1 MKGKTVSL
9 KAFIITIIC
18 VVVFS
23 AAMSSDAQTPPKQ
36 GPPGPQGKQ
45 GVAGPQGPK
54 GERGPRGPKGAQ
66 GKTKTVKAA
75 APAPSTSTSSASV
88 SGSSTIEDGTWEV
101 GSDISPG
108 TYRAEGG
115 SSCYFQTASD
125 SNGEDIIDNSVAE
138 DNVVVTLKSGQW
150 FQTEDCGTW
159 SGR

>member
-9 KAFIITIIC
+9 KAFVITIIC
-18 VVVFS
+18 VVMFS
-23 AAMSSDAQTPPKQ
+23 AAMSSSADTPKR
-36 GPPGPQGKQ
+36 GPAGPQGEQ
-45 GVAGPQGPK
+45 GPAGPQGPE
-54 GERGPRGPKGAQ
+54 GPQGPRGPRGRQ
-66 GKTKTVKAA
+66 GKTVKAA
-75 APAPSTSTSSASV
+75 APAPSTSSASASG

-115 SSCYFQTASD
+115 SSCYFQTSSD

-138 DNVVVTLKSGQW
+138 NNVVVTLKSGQW
-150 FQTEDCGTW
+150 FQTDGCGTW

>member
-1 MKGKTVSL
+1 M
-9 KAFIITIIC
+9 
-18 VVVFS
+18 
-23 AAMSSDAQTPPKQ
+23 
-36 GPPGPQGKQ
+36 
-45 GVAGPQGPK
+45 
-54 GERGPRGPKGAQ
+54 
-66 GKTKTVKAA
+66 KAA
-75 APAPSTSTSSASV
+75 TPAPSSTSSASV